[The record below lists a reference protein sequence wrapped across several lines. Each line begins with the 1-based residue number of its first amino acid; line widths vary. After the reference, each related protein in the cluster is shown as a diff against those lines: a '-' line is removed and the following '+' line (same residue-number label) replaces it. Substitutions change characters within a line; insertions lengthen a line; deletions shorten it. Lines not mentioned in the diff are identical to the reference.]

1 MGKRMLLEKLELQ
14 KQECEGNYN
23 FHSESVCTKGFIN
36 KFGDIASEL
45 VDEAL
50 SLINVTYENPDWLQ
64 VFYYGDSKFW
74 VISDFERGTEIEN
87 YNGYKKLCVIFMLPE
102 EY

>member
-1 MGKRMLLEKLELQ
+1 MLLEKLVLQ
-14 KQECEGNYN
+14 EQECEGSYI
-23 FHSESVCTKGFIN
+23 FHSEPICTKGFID

-50 SLINVTYENPDWLQ
+50 LLISITYENPDWLQ
-64 VFYYGDSKFW
+64 VFYYGDRKFW
-74 VISDFERGTEIEN
+74 VISDFERSTNVEN
-87 YNGYKKLCVIFMLPE
+87 YNEIKKLYVIFMLPE